1 LERVEGWRGEI
12 DRNATRERKIRDTED
27 AEETF
32 SYGSDRG
39 IVGEHNT
46 DAAVEVIDPGCAQPL
61 ESHPDIADQALL
73 KKVPIATF
81 EREFVVVNDGA
92 AHEANRQA

>member
-1 LERVEGWRGEI
+1 
-12 DRNATRERKIRDTED
+12 
-27 AEETF
+27 
-32 SYGSDRG
+32 
-39 IVGEHNT
+39 
-46 DAAVEVIDPGCAQPL
+46 VEVIDPGCAQPL